1 MNNSFN
7 DNKDLNSNEVSY
19 TMIKVIILLV
29 TLQISRI
36 IIKQLVFLYLPY
48 SKLNE
53 MLISMFIMS
62 LFIFFIISKA
72 KKENLKLDVFSYIKS
87 NESRNYYILVTVCI
101 LLLILT
107 SPSFISK
114 PSLESLTPLLYT
126 IIMIPIYEEI
136 LFRAYIWNVLKK
148 EHEDDRKTYF
158 LTTALFSLYHIGYVD
173 RIIMTSGLNK
183 IAWIIFIK
191 CSLMLSYG
199 ILIGFFRYKIKNSY
213 SCILVHSFINI
224 FAR

>member
-19 TMIKVIILLV
+19 TMIKIIILLA

-158 LTTALFSLYHIGYVD
+158 WLLPYFLF
-173 RIIMTSGLNK
+173 IILDM
-183 IAWIIFIK
+183 
-191 CSLMLSYG
+191 
-199 ILIGFFRYKIKNSY
+199 
-213 SCILVHSFINI
+213 
-224 FAR
+224 

>member
-1 MNNSFN
+1 MNRKIYNFVR
-7 DNKDLNSNEVSY
+7 KHLFY
-19 TMIKVIILLV
+19 II
-29 TLQISRI
+29 
-36 IIKQLVFLYLPY
+36 
-48 SKLNE
+48 
-53 MLISMFIMS
+53 
-62 LFIFFIISKA
+62 
-72 KKENLKLDVFSYIKS
+72 DVFSYIKS

-148 EHEDDRKTYF
+148 EHEDDRKVYF

-191 CSLMLSYG
+191 C
-199 ILIGFFRYKIKNSY
+199 
-213 SCILVHSFINI
+213 
-224 FAR
+224 